1 MFLKIS
7 SSASAFIPVPQI
19 KFWCSNMWFSPASVP
34 GSPSLTL
41 GAPDLLCFLKFITW
55 VMLAFSRL
63 WILQAFGRCMDR
75 STEAT
80 ILGPVWRHHC
90 VHAVHTCSQGCEPPG
105 GSLGIQ
111 GNLFR
116 SMRPDGESRAKLVH
130 LPPQCV
136 YESPGLH
143 LRMPILIQY
152 VFSGIQGSTF
162 FKKSHRYCCSW
173 PGYHTLRSKRL
184 RKYWPTHV
192 NVHQRKRRFFKI
204 V

>member
-7 SSASAFIPVPQI
+7 SSASAFISVPQI

-80 ILGPVWRHHC
+80 ILGPVWRHRC
-90 VHAVHTCSQGCEPPG
+90 VQAVHTCSQGCEPPSQTRVLKPRVQKHHPG
-105 GSLGIQ
+105 AVLSVHPQAHRLQEVRCRRPEIETRNPCLSQGPTWFQSWSTLCEMLSLG
-111 GNLFR
+111 
-116 SMRPDGESRAKLVH
+116 
-130 LPPQCV
+130 
-136 YESPGLH
+136 
-143 LRMPILIQY
+143 
-152 VFSGIQGSTF
+152 
-162 FKKSHRYCCSW
+162 
-173 PGYHTLRSKRL
+173 
-184 RKYWPTHV
+184 
-192 NVHQRKRRFFKI
+192 
-204 V
+204 